1 MYKVMDF
8 DSQKTGEKLNHS
20 ENVFHEAL
28 KKKLEYCHAYKD
40 DQPLYDPSWDHI
52 PNYCKD
58 CKKKFTAEKEEKQRT
73 GAPRKI
79 KRKCKASLLRKQS
92 RDR

>member
-1 MYKVMDF
+1 V
-8 DSQKTGEKLNHS
+8 
-20 ENVFHEAL
+20 
-28 KKKLEYCHAYKD
+28 YKD
-40 DQPLYDPSWDHI
+40 DQPLYVLGS
-52 PNYCKD
+52 YSELCKD
-58 CKKKFTAEKEEKQRT
+58 CKKKFTAEREEKQRA